1 MAALRAAEEADVTL
15 VWRAVSVLGSGGGTD
30 GTAWGL
36 WASAGPLL
44 GTVGLGEEGM
54 RNGVGVVGWAYRE

>member
-1 MAALRAAEEADVTL
+1 M
-15 VWRAVSVLGSGGGTD
+15 LGSGGGTD

-36 WASAGPLL
+36 WARAGPLL
-44 GTVGLGEEGM
+44 GTVGVGEEGM